1 MRGYVFEI
9 ETGEETAEE
18 LLLVR
23 AKQEIVKNLA
33 SQWNQVNREIE
44 CYGWDEHSR
53 EMEDDFFADQF
64 EEQFLE
70 EIDLLEQK
78 LGRKPNREEREEL
91 RDKVSARINERQDAH
106 INVLYAKREALEQ
119 VLRQLGARMMR
130 PYEHWNEDERRMQYL
145 EEDRWANQDY

>member
-23 AKQEIVKNLA
+23 AKQEIVKGLVA
-33 SQWNQVNREIE
+33 QWNQIDRQIE
-44 CYGWDEHSR
+44 GYHYDEHSR

-64 EEQFLE
+64 EQQLLE

-78 LGRKPNREEREEL
+78 LGRKPTREERVDL
-91 RDKVSARINERQDAH
+91 RDKVREEINERQDAH
-106 INVLYAKREALEQ
+106 INGLYAKREALEQ
-119 VLRQLGARMMR
+119 VLHQLGARMMR
-130 PYEHWNEDERRMQYL
+130 PYEHWNEDERLMQYL
-145 EEDRWANQDY
+145 EEDRWG

>member
-23 AKQEIVKNLA
+23 AKQEIVKGLVA
-33 SQWNQVNREIE
+33 QWNQIDRQIE
-44 CYGWDEHSR
+44 SYGWDEHAR

-64 EEQFLE
+64 EQQLLE

-78 LGRKPNREEREEL
+78 LGRKPTREERVEL
-91 RDKVSARINERQDAH
+91 RDKVSAQINERQDAH
-106 INVLYAKREALEQ
+106 INGLHAKREALEQ
-119 VLRQLGARMMR
+119 VLHQLGARMMR
-130 PYEHWNEDERRMQYL
+130 PYEHWNEDERLMHYL
-145 EEDRWANQDY
+145 EEDRWG